1 MFSVDYPFEDCE
13 VAAKFIESAPIS
25 EEARAKVR
33 HGTARRLLR
42 L

>member
-13 VAAKFIESAPIS
+13 VAAEFIDSAPIS
-25 EEARAKVR
+25 DEARAKVC
-33 HGTARRLLR
+33 HGTARSLLR